1 MSKQAK
7 VMELLKKKREIL
19 LNGEPNNAICYDG
32 IVNEEQYADVVV
44 LLKETN
50 GNEFFQDSIRK
61 NWVYAKLLSLAHHS
75 K

>member
-1 MSKQAK
+1 MTHLDE
-7 VMELLKKKREIL
+7 MENIKK
-19 LNGEPNNAICYDG
+19 
-32 IVNEEQYADVVV
+32 
-44 LLKETN
+44 TN